1 MNHFKKEI
9 KKKTFSLLGNAQ
21 KHFPLCYPAGDWVK
35 MCMYLW
41 CFAARTKKEKK
52 RKKKI
57 EEISSVRL
65 WENQMASIRTDVAPL
80 SFFLSCSLR
89 DFVRATSFS
98 IDGGVSTARPPL

>member
-1 MNHFKKEI
+1 MPKN
-9 KKKTFSLLGNAQ
+9 TFPFVTPRAIGSRCVCTFGVLQLVQ
-21 KHFPLCYPAGDWVK
+21 K
-35 MCMYLW
+35 
-41 CFAARTKKEKK
+41 REKK
-52 RKKKI
+52 GKKKI

>member
-9 KKKTFSLLGNAQ
+9 KKKNFAKCPKTLSPLLPRGRLGQ
-21 KHFPLCYPAGDWVK
+21 DVYVPLVFCSSYKKGK
-35 MCMYLW
+35 
-41 CFAARTKKEKK
+41 KKE
-52 RKKKI
+52 KKI